1 MLGLNKQM
9 VILGEAPFFFRGR
22 SASRLSLGA
31 QKSAPNIL
39 IENDWVERKIQG
51 VMKWTPER

>member
-1 MLGLNKQM
+1 M
-9 VILGEAPFFFRGR
+9 VILGEALFFFRGR
-22 SASRLSLGA
+22 SAPRLSLGA